1 MALDERR
8 ASELF
13 QTGAGGRQGLART
26 FSTGTGV
33 HHEGVANPQ
42 RGPPG
47 GALRDLNGL
56 TMHGHHHGWRLAH
69 GTPADKRPNVV
80 PGDGRHG
87 HGHGLRRGQ
96 PVGVVVPGGEVAHV
110 VDVAEQ
116 EGHCAELAQAATGCA
131 QILAVG
137 PLVALHIE
145 QGVPVVK
152 DFGPG
157 RT

>member
-1 MALDERR
+1 MTLDERC

-26 FSTGTGV
+26 FSTSTGV
-33 HHEGVANPQ
+33 HHEGIADPQ
-42 RGPPG
+42 RRPPV

-69 GTPADKRPNVV
+69 GTSADKRPDVV
-80 PGDGRHG
+80 PSDGRHG

-96 PVGVVVPGGEVAHV
+96 PVGVVVAGGEVAHV

-116 EGHCAELAQAATGCA
+116 EGHRAELAQAAAGRA
-131 QILAVG
+131 QILAMGSLV
-137 PLVALHIE
+137 PLHVE
-145 QGVPVVK
+145 KGVPVVK
-152 DFGPG
+152 DFGPR